1 MDNILIFSHHVSFA
15 GVEFYSI
22 MMIEHPRSA
31 ASDFILTGK
40 GTLLAKLSEGF
51 QMAQLVSYDEMHGIA
66 QRCTTRYCLITN
78 LEGPQTNPLCDLANK
93 GDT

>member
-1 MDNILIFSHHVSFA
+1 MDNILIFSHHVSCA
-15 GVEFYSI
+15 GVEYYSTT
-22 MMIEHPRSA
+22 MIEHPRSA

-51 QMAQLVSYDEMHGIA
+51 QMAQLVYDEIHDIA

-78 LEGPQTNPLCDLANK
+78 LEPTSPCDLANK